1 MDIPRMIGIGIVMIV
16 PTFVLGGALWE
27 MFHSWFAVLLW
38 VIVMGGCT
46 HKVIKS
52 VSRAAPGPQS

>member
-16 PTFVLGGALWE
+16 PTIVLGGALWD
-27 MFHSWFAVLLW
+27 MFHSWFAVLIC
-38 VIVMGGCT
+38 VIFMGGCT

-52 VSRAAPGPQS
+52 LSHAAPGH